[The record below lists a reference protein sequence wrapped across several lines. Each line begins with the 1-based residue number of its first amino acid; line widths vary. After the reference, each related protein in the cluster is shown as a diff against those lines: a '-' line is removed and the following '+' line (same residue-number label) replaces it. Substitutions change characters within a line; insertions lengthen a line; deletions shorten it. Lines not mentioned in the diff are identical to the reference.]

1 MQFKQRINNLLNKFK
16 TLKRPYQALTI
27 LLILIIP
34 VTAYASWYYYRV
46 SKPADLFEPTIP
58 DFERPEEY
66 EWDAES
72 YFNRN
77 IVNIALLGFDGSEA
91 RDARY
96 SIYRPDTIK
105 VFSVNFDDETINIID
120 IPRDIYTRIADT
132 STHDKINHA
141 YYFGHRYGGADGEE
155 NRHQKGIDYTLK
167 SVSNILG
174 GIPLNYYVAL
184 DMDAVVT
191 LVDSLGGV
199 RFDMPFDLYN
209 TRGRLVAEKGEQVL
223 DGYQYLWYLRTR
235 SKGGDIGRMQRQTE
249 LLKATLTHI
258 RNEGLVRNIP
268 TLYNSYHELIDTNLN
283 NQQIIGL
290 AMYGMDFRSDDII
303 SHTLRG
309 RGQHK
314 DGIYYMLMDQELR
327 AEIINKVF
335 DIDFQVQPQQTLT
348 DTIPS
353 PPKSFTAQVQDKDG
367 TPRIRLAWE
376 PGDSFN
382 REYTLYR
389 STSDGEENRISNGQ
403 SGRTYIDTSVEPGNS
418 YTYRLEAVNYRA
430 LSDSVSVNVAIE
442 ENEPRV
448 DQHEAEVPKDSN
460 NDEKERDDKEE
471 SGSEDQ
477 GDSSKGDE
485 DKDDE
490 SQDESEGGDRDD
502 KEKSGDNPSSCRS
515 SDLEGHEEGN
525 QDNE

>member
-1 MQFKQRINNLLNKFK
+1 MQFKQRILNLFNKFK
-16 TLKRPYQALTI
+16 TLKKPYQVLTI
-27 LLILIIP
+27 LLILLIP

-72 YFNRN
+72 YFSRN

-91 RDARY
+91 RDERY

-141 YYFGHRYGGADGEE
+141 YYFGHRYGGAEGDE

-167 SVSNILG
+167 SISNVLG

-209 TRGRLVAEKGEQVL
+209 TRGRLVAEKGEQLL

-235 SKGGDIGRMQRQTE
+235 EVGGDVGRMQRQTE

-258 RNEGLVRNIP
+258 RSEGLVRNIP
-268 TLYNSYHELIDTNLN
+268 TLYNSYYDLIDTNLN

-290 AMYGMDFRSDDII
+290 AMYGMDFRNDEII

-314 DGIYYMLMDQELR
+314 DGIYYMLMDQQLR

-348 DTIPS
+348 DTTPS
-353 PPKSFTAQVQDKDG
+353 PPKSFTAEVIDDDG
-367 TPRIRLAWE
+367 TPQIRLTWE
-376 PGDSFN
+376 PGDNFN

-389 STSDGEENRISNGQ
+389 STNGEEDVRISNKQ
-403 SGRTYIDTSVEPGNS
+403 EGRTYFDTDVKPGS
-418 YTYRLEAVNYRA
+418 TYSYRLEAVNRRA
-430 LSDSVSVNVAIE
+430 VSDSVTSSITIE
-442 ENEPRV
+442 EAAMADPENGQQPESEP
-448 DQHEAEVPKDSN
+448 AEDEEGRPKDEETEKDSKQDREKPN
-460 NDEKERDDKEE
+460 EDSDSDSDNDNDNDNDNDEQENENPD
-471 SGSEDQ
+471 
-477 GDSSKGDE
+477 GDE
-485 DKDDE
+485 T
-490 SQDESEGGDRDD
+490 
-502 KEKSGDNPSSCRS
+502 DNDNKN
-515 SDLEGHEEGN
+515 SDG
-525 QDNE
+525 